1 MATVATQTPQDPA
14 QLALDR
20 WKADERSKSEAESDA
35 FVQDAIRQLSDSS
48 LVSQFEANVKQSG
61 TWANEVD
68 SSFAR
73 VMNNFVDIV
82 NRYGRDFL
90 ALGGFLNEWRGLNQ
104 QWIQHLLLSRDV
116 AAEHSAILRRFDRVF
131 LDMVL
136 HIQTDQDR
144 LDVIVELEEFIVR
157 LFFHHPEPTTTDT
170 LVHDRQNEEHDNSHK
185 MSRAFLELK
194 RDIRN
199 FVQRLDRYIDEQ
211 GTALL
216 DAAKALR
223 TQIEA
228 LTTEISALDEQIN
241 SARLALAISG
251 GLLNVIGMIT
261 AGSLLATYQ
270 NRRNER
276 DNERTQRQNE
286 LNEVNRRQAALA
298 FLKID
303 VANLQPD
310 IDLICERLFLFA
322 EIWSSVRTQSIQFR
336 SHIQGGMDA
345 VTNMRFRRE
354 VQLAQDVCAP
364 LVRGLELYSAELGGR
379 LVQKGVLT
387 VEQLKE
393 DTRAQAQSAGEIKR
407 RSETRTDPAEPVA
420 RAQGGD
426 QAQGQKGDQAPVQ
439 KDGSKTREQVQPAQL
454 ERVPEM
460 QARN

>member
-1 MATVATQTPQDPA
+1 MATVATQTPQVPA

-20 WKADERSKSEAESDA
+20 WKADERSQSEAESDA
-35 FVQDAIRQLSDSS
+35 FVQDAIRQLSDSA

-82 NRYGRDFL
+82 NRYGRDFP

-144 LDVIVELEEFIVR
+144 LDVIVELEEFI
-157 LFFHHPEPTTTDT
+157 
-170 LVHDRQNEEHDNSHK
+170 NEEHDNSHK

-228 LTTEISALDEQIN
+228 LTAEISALDEQIN
-241 SARLALAISG
+241 STRLALAISG

-276 DNERTQRQNE
+276 DNDRTQRQNE

-407 RSETRTDPAEPVA
+407 RSETRTDSAVPVA

-426 QAQGQKGDQAPVQ
+426 QAQVQ
-439 KDGSKTREQVQPAQL
+439 KDANKTREQLQPAQL
-454 ERVPEM
+454 EPVPEM